1 MKRPGASAR
10 SRRSPRCRSSRS
22 PPMRSPATKRRR
34 GKRAATAMSPSPTAR
49 ASYWPRSASS
59 CLKKTLYRRGRG
71 GFAEDAE
78 VTEND
83 IGTAIIGAAM
93 RIHSVLGPGLLE
105 SAYETCLLYELEK
118 LRLSA
123 RRQVLIPIR
132 YEALTVDNGYR
143 VDLLIDNQVVIELK
157 AVEAILPVHRS
168 QLLSYLRL
176 GPFKLGYL
184 LNFHVAHM
192 RDGIVRMLNGF

>member
-1 MKRPGASAR
+1 M
-10 SRRSPRCRSSRS
+10 
-22 PPMRSPATKRRR
+22 
-34 GKRAATAMSPSPTAR
+34 
-49 ASYWPRSASS
+49 
-59 CLKKTLYRRGRG
+59 
-71 GFAEDAE
+71 
-78 VTEND
+78 TEND

-93 RIHSVLGPGLLE
+93 RIHSALGPGPLE
-105 SAYETCLLYELEK
+105 SAYETCLLYEIEK
-118 LRLSA
+118 LGLSA

-176 GPFKLGYL
+176 GAFKLGYL

-192 RDGIVRMLNGF
+192 RDGIVRMANGL

>member
-1 MKRPGASAR
+1 M
-10 SRRSPRCRSSRS
+10 
-22 PPMRSPATKRRR
+22 
-34 GKRAATAMSPSPTAR
+34 
-49 ASYWPRSASS
+49 
-59 CLKKTLYRRGRG
+59 
-71 GFAEDAE
+71 
-78 VTEND
+78 TEND

-93 RIHSVLGPGLLE
+93 RIHSALGPGLLE
-105 SAYETCLLYELEK
+105 SAYEACLIYELEK
-118 LRLSA
+118 LGLTA

-176 GPFKLGYL
+176 GDFKLGYL

-192 RDGIVRMLNGF
+192 RDGIVRMANGL